1 MTLNAEIKNLYKKSG
16 YLDKYGGSVVIAM
29 VIIIVFIF
37 IFSYYYVLS
46 FFNSVKPNWQEQK
59 CNPKYMAFAGLI
71 SPAAQGDKFN
81 YSGKNFD
88 KCVADT
94 LKDVAK
100 TAVTPINYAAK
111 GIVDVQRSNLNA
123 LKGMR
128 EQINY
133 IRNNTTETVKNVM
146 HRLVGFLIPTER
158 VILKIRDTFQKATG
172 VMTAALYNFYG
183 FMVILK
189 STMGYVITTII
200 TFLVALAASVTLQFA
215 VPFNWEMA
223 QLGLQFFL
231 LLAVPAGI
239 VSHWFKQ
246 TFDIHWKQVIP
257 SNPRC
262 FDENTPIKTKN
273 NVKKI
278 KEIRLG
284 DKLLG
289 GGVIT
294 AILKLSVEG
303 EKVYK
308 LNDVIVTGT
317 HMIFH
322 EKKGWIL
329 VSEHENSEEILN
341 YNKPYVYCI
350 NTSTKMIKIKN
361 DLFLDW
367 DETNDADFK
376 KLIKK
381 TNIRKKSDIHKFLD
395 SGFVQDTLI
404 ETADGKK
411 KKIKDIEINDKLK
424 NNEKVLGIVKIC
436 TKRLDHIKKYKF
448 KNIDIIG
455 GPNLQIINNL
465 GNISSKDIIGEKVEN
480 RQQLFHLITD
490 TKTFYIDEIKF
501 FDYNGSLE
509 VFD

>member
-16 YLDKYGGSVVIAM
+16 YLDKYGGSLVIAM

-46 FFNSVKPNWQEQK
+46 LFNSVKPKWQEEK

-71 SPAAQGDKFN
+71 SPGANSA
-81 YSGKNFD
+81 KNFND
-88 KCVADT
+88 CVTDT

-123 LKGMR
+123 LKGVR

-133 IRNNTTETVKNVM
+133 IRNNTASSVKNVM
-146 HRLVGFLIPTER
+146 HRLIGFLLPTEKI
-158 VILKIRDTFQKATG
+158 ILKIRDTFQKATG

-189 STMGYVITTII
+189 STMGYIITTII

-257 SNPRC
+257 ANPRC
-262 FDENTPIKTKN
+262 FDENTPIRTKN

-278 KEIRLG
+278 KEIQLG
-284 DKLLG
+284 DELLG

-308 LNDVIVTGT
+308 LNGIIVTGT
-317 HMIFH
+317 HMVFH
-322 EKKGWIL
+322 KEKGWIYI
-329 VSEHENSEEILN
+329 SDHENSEEILN
-341 YNKPYVYCI
+341 YNKPCVYCI
-350 NTSTKMIKIKN
+350 NTSTKMIKINN

-367 DETNDADFK
+367 DETNDVDFK
-376 KLIKK
+376 KLMKE
-381 TNIRKKSDIHKFLD
+381 TNIREKSDIHKFLD
-395 SGFVQDTLI
+395 GGFVQDTLI
-404 ETADGKK
+404 ETAEGIK
-411 KKIKDIEINDKLK
+411 KKIKDIKINDKLK
-424 NNEKVLGIVKIC
+424 NNEKVLGIVKIDG
-436 TKRLDHIKKYKF
+436 KDLDHIKKYKF

-465 GNISSKDIIGEKVEN
+465 GNISSKDIMGENVEK
-480 RQQLFHLITD
+480 RKELYHLVTD
-490 TKTFYIDEIKF
+490 TKTFHIDEIKF

>member
-16 YLDKYGGSVVIAM
+16 YLDKYGGSLVIAM
-29 VIIIVFIF
+29 VIVIVFIL

-46 FFNSVKPNWQEQK
+46 FFNSVKPKWQEEK

-81 YSGKNFD
+81 YSAKNFD
-88 KCVADT
+88 KCVTDT
-94 LKDVAK
+94 LKDVAE
-100 TAVTPINYAAK
+100 TAVQPINYAAK

-123 LKGMR
+123 LKGVR

-133 IRNNTTETVKNVM
+133 IRNNTTSSVKNIM
-146 HRLVGFLIPTER
+146 HRLIGFLIPTER

-189 STMGYVITTII
+189 SSLGYIITTII

-239 VSHWFKQ
+239 VSHWFEQ
-246 TFDIHWKQVIP
+246 TFNIHWKQVIP

-262 FDENTPIKTKN
+262 FDENTPIKTKT

-278 KEIRLG
+278 KEIQLG
-284 DKLLG
+284 DELLG
-289 GGVIT
+289 GGIVT
-294 AILKLSVEG
+294 AVLKLSVEG

-317 HMIFH
+317 HMVFH
-322 EKKGWIL
+322 KEKGWIY
-329 VSEHENSEEILN
+329 VEEHENSERILN
-341 YNKPYVYCI
+341 YDKKYVYCI
-350 NTSTKMIKIKN
+350 NTSTKMMKVKN
-361 DLFLDW
+361 NLFLDW
-367 DETNDADFK
+367 DETNDIDFK
-376 KLIKK
+376 NLIKK
-381 TNIRKKSDIHKFLD
+381 TNIKNKSDIHKFLD
-395 SGFVQDTLI
+395 GGFVQDTLI
-404 ETADGKK
+404 ETADGIK
-411 KKIKDIEINDKLK
+411 KKIIDIKINDILK
-424 NNEKVLGIVKIC
+424 NNEKVLGIVKIDGSDIEH
-436 TKRLDHIKKYKF
+436 LKKYKF

-465 GNISSKDIIGEKVEN
+465 GNISSKEIVGEKVEN
-480 RQQLFHLITD
+480 KKELYHLVTD
-490 TKTFYIDEIKF
+490 TKTFYIDKIKF